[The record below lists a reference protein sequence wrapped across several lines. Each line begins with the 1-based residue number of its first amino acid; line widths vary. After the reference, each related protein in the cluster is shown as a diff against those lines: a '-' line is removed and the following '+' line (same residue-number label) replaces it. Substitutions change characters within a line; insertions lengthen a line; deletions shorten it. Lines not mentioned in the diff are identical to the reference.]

1 MARALARK
9 RFEKARNAGNE
20 LNALSLPYLED
31 GHMKLY
37 NHHTPVLPEGTY
49 GIEAKQII
57 EAANE
62 ELHVYNYDSV
72 NSVPPPAGQDYP
84 VALQK
89 FTVVAPRFQIDP
101 KTIDSYYPPDGFVEE
116 GRILPHIVF
125 NDPYLPW
132 ERPLFQPRF
141 FPAASFIDP
150 FVRLKT
156 RPPWIALVVFDPEEL
171 KLSQADGAALRI
183 PAFNAT
189 ELSNSGAYP
198 MSVGDY
204 LTQVM
209 SRVSLEE
216 GLPPGSTEWTNLQA
230 SPDPVNIIFPKKELV
245 QTIFPREKLLESM
258 FMAHVRQVSTTDMP
272 DAAGD
277 DSRLYSICTSH
288 RSGPTTGPGSTKPMT
303 QIVHLVSVENIIY
316 GPHDPSNASDRL
328 GMISLFSWN
337 YTSTPPL
344 PSNFTAIMKNLAD
357 QKQMLRPPNPILS
370 EVVTSITDPTSS
382 DIEAGAK
389 LLHKRLSLGYTI
401 SRWRTSTGEET
412 AAFMR
417 GPLVPLPTLRTPTST
432 TPSDWPASSNTGKDY
447 QILDGD
453 LGLMDMTY
461 SAAWQL
467 GKMMAMLD
475 SVFFQALLRFRS
487 AIHKTA
493 TSELRLA
500 LAGLEN
506 TADLIN
512 RAPKIMANVSTLTEG
527 LQSPMRNVIATNSAS
542 AGTVSHPRMAMFS
555 QSLTG
560 RAIDRSA
567 RSGEHVFSDLQIGN
581 ANNADWEIIHKWI
594 SDKLFLSGIPAH
606 YLVTDSSHLS
616 STPTPFSP
624 KAPIELPPEALRF
637 FHIDNAWLDCL
648 IDGALS
654 VANHFSVE
662 EDTVRLKIKEVYN
675 TFLST
680 PVEGTTLKPPIPRYG
695 FFLRSALVKAIPDLR
710 VTITCRRV
718 EGNEVMEDPNRTPL
732 VRLTKMDD
740 HTLLALLDC
749 LPEEIYKILLVQPPH
764 QQRFTAPVAADG
776 VPYTLKRL
784 YTRGAPA
791 EWPSFAMPPSEIA
804 EWYDPASRVVKVPK
818 FVESLK
824 RALPFRPPAAPAFDA
839 DIGSAV
845 VALELND
852 RNYQLEIKPPSGSR
866 PPATDGGDRQ
876 LWTGGT
882 TTSAAPQHMAVQ
894 AGSSSLRRPPMDL
907 VESIRKE
914 LTKTENNDRLP
925 IPTTV
930 RKASNQNARSIP
942 LRTSSSGKPHSAFP
956 AITSRSIT
964 MPIPTSSTSHASTP
978 SALATPT
985 TPQYTLCIRPAY
997 RTASP
1002 FPSTSASTTA
1012 PHRIYNPSDYLPTK
1026 SPYLIDLIISLNR

>member
-1 MARALARK
+1 
-9 RFEKARNAGNE
+9 
-20 LNALSLPYLED
+20 
-31 GHMKLY
+31 MKLY

-72 NSVPPPAGQDYP
+72 NSVPPPAGQDFP

-101 KTIDSYYPPDGFVEE
+101 KTINSYYPPDGFVEE

-141 FPAASFIDP
+141 FAAASVIHP
-150 FVRLKT
+150 FARLKT
-156 RPPWIALVVFDPEEL
+156 RPPWIALVVFDLEEL
-171 KLSQADGAALRI
+171 KLSEADGAALRI
-183 PAFNAT
+183 PAFNAN
-189 ELSNSGAYP
+189 ELPSTGAY
-198 MSVGDY
+198 MMTVADY
-204 LTQVM
+204 LTQVT
-209 SRVSLEE
+209 SRVSLKG
-216 GLPPGSTEWTNLQA
+216 GLPPGSTVWTNLQA
-230 SPDPVNIIFPKKELV
+230 SSDPVNVIFPKKNLV
-245 QTIFPREKLLESM
+245 QTIFPHEKLLETM
-258 FMAHVRQVSTTDMP
+258 FMAHVRQVSTTDIP

-288 RSGPTTGPGSTKPMT
+288 RSGPTIGPGPTKPTT
-303 QIVHLVSVENIIY
+303 QIVHLVSVENMIY
-316 GPHDPSNASDRL
+316 GPHDPSNASDRF

-344 PSNFTAIMKNLAD
+344 PTPNFTAIIKNLAD
-357 QKQMLRPPNPILS
+357 QKQMLRPPNLILS

-389 LLHKRLSLGYTI
+389 LLHKRLSLGYTV

-412 AAFMR
+412 AALMR
-417 GPLVPLPTLRTPTST
+417 GPLVPVPTSRTPTST
-432 TPSDWPASSNTGKDY
+432 TLSDWPATSNTGKDY
-447 QILDGD
+447 QILARD

-475 SVFFQALLRFRS
+475 TVFFQALLRFRS

-493 TSELRLA
+493 TNELRLA
-500 LAGLEN
+500 LNGLEA

-512 RAPKIMANVSTLTEG
+512 RAPNLMANVSTLTKG
-527 LQSPMRNVIATNSAS
+527 LQSPMRNILATNSARTW
-542 AGTVSHPRMAMFS
+542 TVIHPRMLMLS
-555 QSLTG
+555 QSLAG
-560 RAIDRSA
+560 SAIDRSA
-567 RSGEHVFSDLQIGN
+567 RSGEHVFSDFQIGN
-581 ANNADWEIIHKWI
+581 ANNADWEIIHEWI
-594 SDKLFLSGIPAH
+594 SDKLFLSGVPAH
-606 YLVTDSSHLS
+606 YLVTDPSHLA
-616 STPTPFSP
+616 STPIPFSS
-624 KAPIELPPEALRF
+624 KEPIQLPPEALRF
-637 FHIDNAWLDCL
+637 FHIDDAWLDCL

-675 TFLST
+675 TFLRT
-680 PVEGTTLKPPIPRYG
+680 PVEGTTLKAPIPRYG

-710 VTITCRRV
+710 VTITCRKIENNV
-718 EGNEVMEDPNRTPL
+718 VMEDPNRTPL
-732 VRLTKMDD
+732 IRLTKMDD
-740 HTLLALLDC
+740 HTILALLDC

-764 QQRFTAPVAADG
+764 QQRFTAPIAGNG

-791 EWPSFAMPPSEIA
+791 EWPSFATPPSEIA
-804 EWYDPASRVVKVPK
+804 EWYDPASRVVRIPK

-824 RALPFRPPAAPAFDA
+824 SALPFTTPAAPAFDA

-852 RNYQLEIKPPSGSR
+852 RNYQLEIKPPSGSS
-866 PPATDGGDRQ
+866 PPATDRGDRQ

-882 TTSAAPQHMAVQ
+882 TTSAVPQHMALRV
-894 AGSSSLRRPPMDL
+894 GNLSLRRPSMDL

-914 LTKTENNDRLP
+914 LVMTENNDRPP

-930 RKASNQNARSIP
+930 RKESSQTARSIP
-942 LRTSSSGKPHSAFP
+942 LQTSSIGRAHSAFP
-956 AITSRSIT
+956 AITSARSI
-964 MPIPTSSTSHASTP
+964 PISIPTSLTSDTSTL

-985 TPQYTLCIRPAY
+985 TPQYTLSIRPAY

-1002 FPSTSASTTA
+1002 FPSTSTSTTP
-1012 PHRIYNPSDYLPTK
+1012 PHRIYAPSDYLPTK
-1026 SPYLIDLIISLNR
+1026 SP